1 MAPQYT
7 VHDLVFWGGLML
19 GTSAAFVVLGV
30 TGVFEG
36 MEYGYYI
43 KLAISVACG
52 YGLAFLGQRA
62 MGSE

>member
-1 MAPQYT
+1 
-7 VHDLVFWGGLML
+7 ML

-30 TGVFEG
+30 IGVFEA
-36 MEYGYYI
+36 MEWGYWI
-43 KLAISVACG
+43 KLGISVACG